1 MNYAELARKTFEI
14 NERAVLDNREIL
26 RHFNLIY
33 YLNKNFANK
42 NSNMKL
48 NKH

>member
-26 RHFNLIY
+26 RRFNLIY
-33 YLNKNFANK
+33 YLNKVFA
-42 NSNMKL
+42 NMKL